1 MFVLAREWG
10 KLLHPYS
17 GQAIHTTAFNSLRC
31 DMHQKLRISL
41 KQRHDMTLHRA
52 SSTSSGEFLDLVR
65 DGAHAE
71 LALFAEHPLAGCPG
85 RHAAEDHAIQQRVTA
100 KAVVPMNTP
109 SNLASRVEARDRLAA
124 RANHCGVA
132 IDLQASHAIVDHG
145 CDNGHVEGLSL
156 HRRAGDDV
164 VVELLA

>member
-31 DMHQKLRISL
+31 DMHRKLKISL
-41 KQRHDMTLHRA
+41 TQGHDMTLHLA

-85 RHAAEDHAIQQRVTA
+85 RHAAEDYAIQQRVTA

-109 SNLASRVEARDRLAA
+109 SNLASGVEAGDRLAA
-124 RANHCGVA
+124 WANHSGVTVY
-132 IDLQASHAIVDHG
+132 LQASHAVVDYR
-145 CDNGHVEGLSL
+145 CDDGHVKGLRL